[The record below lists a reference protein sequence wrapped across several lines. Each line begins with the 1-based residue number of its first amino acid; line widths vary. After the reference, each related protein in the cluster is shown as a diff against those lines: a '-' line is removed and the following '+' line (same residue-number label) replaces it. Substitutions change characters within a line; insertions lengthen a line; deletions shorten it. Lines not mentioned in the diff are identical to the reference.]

1 MSKRKSSS
9 KSIIRV
15 GVADKS
21 PLVQAALTHLFAE
34 DQRFE
39 LVDVWADG
47 ESLLQSIE
55 QCDLD
60 VVVTGW
66 VISPGNGRY
75 ILDQLRA
82 HSNAP
87 RIIVFTGAEGESV
100 PAQVMAHG
108 GAAFV
113 SKSEQPAYLL
123 DTVAAVAEGRMVF
136 PFLDVLA
143 ALNEVEIKT
152 VKKRFEEISKRDLAR
167 RHSLIGSDICFW
179 DSMTKPLFNLTRRAI
194 DAGVKQVVF
203 ADPGRSPFH
212 ALADRCEKHF
222 DVTCEQWYAL
232 EPKRSE
238 GYVMVVK

>member
-47 ESLLQSIE
+47 ESFLQSIE

-75 ILDQLRA
+75 ILDPLRA

-136 PFLDVLA
+136 PFLDVRKIHRNPLTSLTKRELEVLSALA
-143 ALNEVEIKT
+143 TGQTNKQIAAAHGVSPNT
-152 VKKRFEEISKRDLAR
+152 VKFHIKNLFEKLSVSNR
-167 RHSLIGSDICFW
+167 SQ
-179 DSMTKPLFNLTRRAI
+179 AI
-194 DAGVKQVVF
+194 
-203 ADPGRSPFH
+203 
-212 ALADRCEKHF
+212 ALYLK
-222 DVTCEQWYAL
+222 
-232 EPKRSE
+232 S
-238 GYVMVVK
+238 

>member
-47 ESLLQSIE
+47 ESLLQSID
-55 QCDLD
+55 QRDLD
-60 VVVTGW
+60 VVITGW
-66 VISPGNGRY
+66 VISPGNGKY

-113 SKSEQPAYLL
+113 SKSEQPEYLL

-136 PFLDVLA
+136 PFLDVRKIHRNPLTSLTKRELEVLSALA
-143 ALNEVEIKT
+143 TGQTNKQIAAAHGVSPNT
-152 VKKRFEEISKRDLAR
+152 VKFHIKNLFEKLRVTNRSQ
-167 RHSLIGSDICFW
+167 
-179 DSMTKPLFNLTRRAI
+179 AI
-194 DAGVKQVVF
+194 
-203 ADPGRSPFH
+203 
-212 ALADRCEKHF
+212 ALYLK
-222 DVTCEQWYAL
+222 
-232 EPKRSE
+232 S
-238 GYVMVVK
+238 

>member
-34 DQRFE
+34 DRRFE

-47 ESLLQSIE
+47 ESFLQSIE

-136 PFLDVLA
+136 PFLDVRKIHRNPLTSLTKRELEVLSALA
-143 ALNEVEIKT
+143 TGQTNKQIAAAHGVSPNT
-152 VKKRFEEISKRDLAR
+152 VKFTSRTCSK
-167 RHSLIGSDICFW
+167 S
-179 DSMTKPLFNLTRRAI
+179 
-194 DAGVKQVVF
+194 
-203 ADPGRSPFH
+203 
-212 ALADRCEKHF
+212 
-222 DVTCEQWYAL
+222 
-232 EPKRSE
+232 
-238 GYVMVVK
+238 

>member
-1 MSKRKSSS
+1 MNKRKSSS

-15 GVADKS
+15 GLADKS

-47 ESLLQSIE
+47 ESFLQSID
-55 QCDLD
+55 QCYMH
-60 VVVTGW
+60 VAVTGW

-113 SKSEQPAYLL
+113 SKSEQPTYLL

-136 PFLDVLA
+136 PFLDVRKIHRNPLTSLTKRELEVLSALA
-143 ALNEVEIKT
+143 TGQTNKQIAAAHGVSPNT
-152 VKKRFEEISKRDLAR
+152 VKFHIKNLFEKLSVSNR
-167 RHSLIGSDICFW
+167 SQ
-179 DSMTKPLFNLTRRAI
+179 AI
-194 DAGVKQVVF
+194 
-203 ADPGRSPFH
+203 
-212 ALADRCEKHF
+212 ALYLK
-222 DVTCEQWYAL
+222 
-232 EPKRSE
+232 S
-238 GYVMVVK
+238 

>member
-9 KSIIRV
+9 RSIIRV

-21 PLVQAALTHLFAE
+21 PLVQAALRHLFAE

-47 ESLLQSIE
+47 ESFLQSVD

-66 VISPGNGRY
+66 VISPGNGKY

-87 RIIVFTGAEGESV
+87 RIIVYTGSEGESV
-100 PAQVMAHG
+100 PAQAMAHG

-113 SKSEQPAYLL
+113 SKSEQPEYLL
-123 DTVAAVAEGRMVF
+123 DTVASVAEGRMVF
-136 PFLDVLA
+136 PFLDVRRIHRNPLTSLTKRELEVLSALA
-143 ALNEVEIKT
+143 AGQTNKQIAAAHGVSPNT
-152 VKKRFEEISKRDLAR
+152 VKFHIKNLFEKLSVTNR
-167 RHSLIGSDICFW
+167 SQ
-179 DSMTKPLFNLTRRAI
+179 AI
-194 DAGVKQVVF
+194 
-203 ADPGRSPFH
+203 
-212 ALADRCEKHF
+212 ALYLK
-222 DVTCEQWYAL
+222 
-232 EPKRSE
+232 S
-238 GYVMVVK
+238 

>member
-1 MSKRKSSS
+1 MSKLKSSS

-47 ESLLQSIE
+47 ESFLQSID

-66 VISPGNGRY
+66 VISPGNGKY

-87 RIIVFTGAEGESV
+87 RIIVYTGAEGESV

-113 SKSEQPAYLL
+113 SKSEQPEYLL
-123 DTVAAVAEGRMVF
+123 DTVAAIAEGLMVF
-136 PFLDVLA
+136 PFLDVRKIHRNPLTSLTKRELEVLSALA
-143 ALNEVEIKT
+143 AGQTNKQIAAAHGVSPNT
-152 VKKRFEEISKRDLAR
+152 VKFHIKNLFEKLSVTNR
-167 RHSLIGSDICFW
+167 SQ
-179 DSMTKPLFNLTRRAI
+179 AI
-194 DAGVKQVVF
+194 
-203 ADPGRSPFH
+203 
-212 ALADRCEKHF
+212 ALYLK
-222 DVTCEQWYAL
+222 
-232 EPKRSE
+232 S
-238 GYVMVVK
+238 

>member
-39 LVDVWADG
+39 LIDVWADG
-47 ESLLQSIE
+47 ESFLQSID

-66 VISPGNGRY
+66 VISPGNGKY

-113 SKSEQPAYLL
+113 SKSEQPEYLL

-136 PFLDVLA
+136 PFFDVRKIHRNPLTSLTKRELEVLSALA
-143 ALNEVEIKT
+143 TGQTNKQIAAAHGVSPNT
-152 VKKRFEEISKRDLAR
+152 VKFHIKNLFEKLSVTNR
-167 RHSLIGSDICFW
+167 SQ
-179 DSMTKPLFNLTRRAI
+179 AI
-194 DAGVKQVVF
+194 
-203 ADPGRSPFH
+203 
-212 ALADRCEKHF
+212 ALYLK
-222 DVTCEQWYAL
+222 
-232 EPKRSE
+232 S
-238 GYVMVVK
+238 

>member
-9 KSIIRV
+9 KSIIRG

-39 LVDVWADG
+39 LVGVWADG
-47 ESLLQSIE
+47 ESFLQSID

-66 VISPGNGRY
+66 VISPGNGKY

-87 RIIVFTGAEGESV
+87 RIIVFSGAEGESV

-136 PFLDVLA
+136 PFLDVRKIHRNPLTSLTKRELEVLSALA
-143 ALNEVEIKT
+143 TGQTNKQIAAAHGVSPNT
-152 VKKRFEEISKRDLAR
+152 VKFHIKNLFEKLSVSNR
-167 RHSLIGSDICFW
+167 SQ
-179 DSMTKPLFNLTRRAI
+179 AI
-194 DAGVKQVVF
+194 
-203 ADPGRSPFH
+203 
-212 ALADRCEKHF
+212 ALYLK
-222 DVTCEQWYAL
+222 
-232 EPKRSE
+232 S
-238 GYVMVVK
+238 

>member
-47 ESLLQSIE
+47 ESFLQSIE

-136 PFLDVLA
+136 PFLDVRKIHRNPLTSLTKRELEVLSALA
-143 ALNEVEIKT
+143 TGQTNKQIAAAHGVSPNT
-152 VKKRFEEISKRDLAR
+152 VKFHIKNLFEKLSVSNR
-167 RHSLIGSDICFW
+167 SQ
-179 DSMTKPLFNLTRRAI
+179 AI
-194 DAGVKQVVF
+194 
-203 ADPGRSPFH
+203 
-212 ALADRCEKHF
+212 ALYLK
-222 DVTCEQWYAL
+222 
-232 EPKRSE
+232 S
-238 GYVMVVK
+238 

>member
-47 ESLLQSIE
+47 ESFLLSID
-55 QCDLD
+55 QRDLD
-60 VVVTGW
+60 VVITGW
-66 VISPGNGRY
+66 VISPGNGKY

-113 SKSEQPAYLL
+113 SKSEQPEYLL

-136 PFLDVLA
+136 PFLDVRKIHRNPLTSLTKRELEVLSALA
-143 ALNEVEIKT
+143 AGQTNKQIAAAHGVSPNT
-152 VKKRFEEISKRDLAR
+152 VKFHIKNLFEKLSVSNR
-167 RHSLIGSDICFW
+167 SQ
-179 DSMTKPLFNLTRRAI
+179 AI
-194 DAGVKQVVF
+194 
-203 ADPGRSPFH
+203 
-212 ALADRCEKHF
+212 ALYLK
-222 DVTCEQWYAL
+222 
-232 EPKRSE
+232 S
-238 GYVMVVK
+238 